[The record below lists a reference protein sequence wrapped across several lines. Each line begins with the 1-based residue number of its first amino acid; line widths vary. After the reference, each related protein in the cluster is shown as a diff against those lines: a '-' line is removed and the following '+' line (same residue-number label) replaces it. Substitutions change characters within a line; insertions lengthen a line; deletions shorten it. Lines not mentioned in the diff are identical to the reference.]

1 MIVILKCWNTISLKY
16 LNNFVGIL
24 EMSLINCA
32 INFILIFLGSCV
44 IFSGTGA
51 TTFRATDTK
60 LYDPVFP

>member
-16 LNNFVGIL
+16 LNNFVEIL

-32 INFILIFLGSCV
+32 INFILIFPGSCV

-60 LYDPVFP
+60 L

>member
-1 MIVILKCWNTISLKY
+1 M
-16 LNNFVGIL
+16 GIL

-60 LYDPVFP
+60 LYDLVFP